1 MAIFGGMR
9 AGNPRVWIKHFIPP
23 RDEIRRFVLFVIVG
37 FLAAVVSVLSRAVL
51 SRAIVFELAVALA
64 QLIGL
69 AVAFSLGRMIV
80 FTQYSGSL
88 TGAYRRFFIVNL
100 GSLTIATTV
109 SALCYR
115 TALPLMGW
123 SFYPDYTAHFIG
135 LGAATLP
142 SYFGHRFYSF
152 RA

>member
-1 MAIFGGMR
+1 MSRFNGMIG
-9 AGNPRVWIKHFIPP
+9 ALNLPV
-23 RDEIRRFVLFVIVG
+23 DEIRRFALFVMVG
-37 FLAAVVSVLSRAVL
+37 FLAAIVSIISRALLSRFTL
-51 SRAIVFELAVALA
+51 FEVAVALA

-80 FTQYSGSL
+80 FTEFSGSL
-88 TGAYRRFFIVNL
+88 AGACRRFFVVNL
-100 GSLTIATTV
+100 VSLAIATLV
-109 SALCYR
+109 SALFYR
-115 TALPLMGW
+115 TALPLLGW

-152 RA
+152 RS

>member
-1 MAIFGGMR
+1 MSRFNGMIS
-9 AGNPRVWIKHFIPP
+9 ALNLPA
-23 RDEIRRFVLFVIVG
+23 DEIRRFALFVMVG
-37 FLAAVVSVLSRAVL
+37 FLAAIVSIISRALLSRFTL
-51 SRAIVFELAVALA
+51 FEVAVALA

-80 FTQYSGSL
+80 FTEFTGSVA
-88 TGAYRRFFIVNL
+88 TACRRFAIVNL
-100 GSLTIATTV
+100 VSLTIATFV
-109 SALCYR
+109 SALFYR
-115 TALPLMGW
+115 TALPFAGW

-152 RA
+152 RS